1 MIQKKLLNFGFL
13 PRKFPLLSAYRTSS
27 VPRTQHFFFRECV
40 SHTHTK
46 NPHFLRGISLSLSSS
61 SVLFQYFWIW
71 QAKKRM
77 VNQAAG
83 FIIPLSWVYL
93 STTEVCLPF
102 FVDRPFHSL
111 PQQTT
116 LSLSFDSF
124 HIQLVFPRFP
134 EIPWLITYTRSWS
147 LCGTSLCGGRKTGK
161 NLIPI

>member
-61 SVLFQYFWIW
+61 VLFQYFWIW

-83 FIIPLSWVYL
+83 FIIPFSCVYL

-102 FVDRPFHSL
+102 WWTVHS
-111 PQQTT
+111 T
-116 LSLSFDSF
+116 LSLSRLLSRSLLTLSTYNWFSP
-124 HIQLVFPRFP
+124 VFPKFRG
-134 EIPWLITYTRSWS
+134 WLRTQ
-147 LCGTSLCGGRKTGK
+147 GRDRCAGLHCAAAGK
-161 NLIPI
+161 QVKI